1 MITRQRVHPAE
12 VTERAAGLLLVMS
25 GAILLAAFVLW
36 RTGDPVRAGCVLY
49 LAGLLVFTLR
59 EAHDAW
65 ADPRPDQRSRP
76 TH

>member
-36 RTGDPVRAGCVLY
+36 RTGDPVRAGGLVY
-49 LAGLLVFTLR
+49 FAGLFVFALH

-65 ADPRPDQRSRP
+65 ADPRPDSRP
-76 TH
+76 RPTR